1 MKILVIN
8 CGSSSIKY
16 QLSDLHPEATL
27 LAKGLVER
35 IGLEMGE
42 FTHKVPRKD
51 NFVCK
56 QPILTHKEG
65 IHLILKTLIDP
76 KVGVLNNLKE
86 IGACGHRVAHGGE
99 YFTDSVLVGEK
110 EKQQIQLLC
119 ELAPL
124 HNPANLE
131 GIEAMEKLLPGVP
144 QVAVFDTSF
153 HATLPPEAYLYAIP
167 YEYYEK
173 YKVRRYGFHGT
184 SHKFVAP
191 KAAEIAGLD
200 YSKAKIISC
209 HLGNGASIAAVK
221 KGKSIDTS
229 MGFTPVEG
237 LMMGT
242 RCGDID
248 AGLLLY
254 LSEKEHLDNKGLN
267 NLINKQ
273 SGLFG
278 VSGNGVDMRDICSS
292 YQKGDKRNTYAFQM
306 FGYRVRKYIGAYAA
320 AMGGVDLVLFT
331 GGIGE
336 NSWQQRAE
344 CCKGLEF
351 LGAILDPERNKEFA
365 GKDGIIS
372 ADSSNVKLV
381 SVTTDEEL
389 VIAQDTYRLAKE

>member
-16 QLSDLHPEATL
+16 QLLDLQDNANL
-27 LAKGLVER
+27 LAKGVVER
-35 IGLEMGE
+35 IGLKMGE
-42 FTHKVPRKD
+42 FTHKVPNKE
-51 NFVCK
+51 NHVCK
-56 QPILTHKEG
+56 QPIPTHKKG
-65 IHLILKTLIDP
+65 IDLILKTLIDP
-76 KVGVLNNLKE
+76 TVGVLTDLHE

-110 EKQQIQLLC
+110 EKQQIRALC

-153 HATLPPEAYLYAIP
+153 HATIPPEAYLYAIP
-167 YEYYEK
+167 YEYYTK
-173 YKVRRYGFHGT
+173 YKIRRYGFHGT

-191 KAAEIAGLD
+191 KAAQIVGMD
-200 YSKAKIISC
+200 YENTKIISC
-209 HLGNGASIAAVK
+209 HLGNGASVAAVK
-221 KGKSIDTS
+221 NGKSIDTS

-254 LSEKEHLDNKGLN
+254 LAEKEHLNNNGLN
-267 NLINKQ
+267 NLINKK
-273 SGLFG
+273 SGLLG
-278 VSGNGVDMRDICSS
+278 ISGNGVDMRDICAAH
-292 YQKGDKRNTYAFQM
+292 QKGDLRNTYAFQM
-306 FGYRVRKYIGAYAA
+306 FGYRVKKYIGAYAA
-320 AMGGVDLVLFT
+320 AMGGVDIILFT

-351 LGAILDPERNKEFA
+351 LGTKLDMERNKEFA
-365 GKDGIIS
+365 GKDGIFS
-372 ADSSNVKLV
+372 TDDSRVKLV
-381 SVTTDEEL
+381 SVTTDEEF
-389 VIAQDTYRLAKE
+389 VIANDTYRLAKK

>member
-16 QLSDLHPEATL
+16 QLLDLQNNATL

-42 FTHKVPRKD
+42 FTHKVPTGV
-51 NFVCK
+51 NHVCK
-56 QPILTHKEG
+56 QPIPSHKDG
-65 IHLILKTLIDP
+65 IDLILKTLTDP
-76 KVGVLNNLKE
+76 TVGVLGSLNE

-110 EKQQIQLLC
+110 EKQQIRALC

-173 YKVRRYGFHGT
+173 YKIRRYGFHGT

-191 KAAEIAGLD
+191 KAAQIAGVN
-200 YSKAKIISC
+200 YENAKIISC

-221 KGKSIDTS
+221 NGKSVDTS

-237 LMMGT
+237 LIMGT

-248 AGLLLY
+248 AGVLLY
-254 LSEKEHLDNKGLN
+254 LAEKENLDYKDLN
-267 NLINKQ
+267 VLINKK
-273 SGLFG
+273 SGLLG
-278 VSGNGVDMRDICSS
+278 ISGNGVDMRDICAAH
-292 YQKGDKRNTYAFQM
+292 QKGDQRSSYAFQM

-320 AMGGVDLVLFT
+320 AMGGVDVILFT

-351 LGAILDPERNKEFA
+351 FGAELDKERNKAFA

-372 ADSSNVKLV
+372 TENSRVKLV

-389 VIAQDTYRLAKE
+389 VIANDTYRLAKK